1 MKNAMQLK
9 VVIKNI
15 SPELHIKRQIPDSG
29 NGGLRYP
36 CYYGYGCNK
45 EGGLLFEKIISRNL

>member
-45 EGGLLFEKIISRNL
+45 EGGLLFEKEKR